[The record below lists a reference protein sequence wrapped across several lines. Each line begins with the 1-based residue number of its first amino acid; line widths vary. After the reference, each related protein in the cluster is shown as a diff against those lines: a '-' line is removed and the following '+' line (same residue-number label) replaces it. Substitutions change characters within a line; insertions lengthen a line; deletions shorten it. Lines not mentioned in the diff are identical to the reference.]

1 MPWATVL
8 NPPLLCCRSKRLQGA
23 THPRSPTPSS
33 AAIQR
38 RSWHSDDSP
47 VHPGHPRLPR
57 QASAFLGC
65 AEHSEAVMPHLGC
78 LGLLASGRDG
88 CPLCAG
94 TSPDTSWL
102 PMRSTQA
109 WADPCVHDSTG
120 HCCLGC
126 AERGHHWWP
135 VQCILGCPAGPRPT
149 RLRRTEPRE
158 AKAVLPRLRHGEGAA
173 ACHYFHAPPILPNP
187 CCLALRR
194 HRVHAVAGHAPA
206 AQPMH
211 PCGSVAVHAQA
222 AVTGHYRAGLSDRS
236 NPLLSATLL
245 PVHIQTQLDIPEQ
258 DAAGLPRQGWPRL
271 GNPPKTLPSRS
282 RLPLLGNPSRS

>member
-1 MPWATVL
+1 MHRPTPWRCCLSSASRTSALQYSPSLISAAVPSNANVL
-8 NPPLLCCRSKRLQGA
+8 TTEAVK
-23 THPRSPTPSS
+23 PSS
-33 AAIQR
+33 AAVQR

-57 QASAFLGC
+57 QSSAFLGC

-149 RLRRTEPRE
+149 RLCRTEPRE
-158 AKAVLPRLRHGEGAA
+158 AKAVLPRLRHGEAA
-173 ACHYFHAPPILPNP
+173 ERCPCLGQNAVAGRSPPLP

-194 HRVHAVAGHAPA
+194 HGVHAVPAHA
-206 AQPMH
+206 H
-211 PCGSVAVHAQA
+211 A
-222 AVTGHYRAGLSDRS
+222 AVTVHRRAGLRASLQPSPFRS
-236 NPLLSATLL
+236 SAARAY
-245 PVHIQTQLDIPEQ
+245 PDSARH
-258 DAAGLPRQGWPRL
+258 
-271 GNPPKTLPSRS
+271 S
-282 RLPLLGNPSRS
+282 